1 MSATPPVAD
10 EEIVSLLQAND
21 THAMSLVLDKFG
33 DALFGVIIRMV
44 GVRET
49 AEDLLQDVMVKVWHK
64 RRQYDQTKGRLFT
77 WLINITRNTTIDF
90 LRLKKNQQQRET
102 VSLDSPV
109 YSSTE
114 EPSEEMTVRD
124 VGLQRAVEQ
133 LEDQYKLMIEL
144 LYLRGYSQRE
154 AAELTGIPLGTIKS
168 RSLRAIQQL
177 RQLLGDDLISL
188 LLAWTLLTYLT
199 YAYGY

>member
-1 MSATPPVAD
+1 
-10 EEIVSLLQAND
+10 
-21 THAMSLVLDKFG
+21 
-33 DALFGVIIRMV
+33 
-44 GVRET
+44 
-49 AEDLLQDVMVKVWHK
+49 
-64 RRQYDQTKGRLFT
+64 
-77 WLINITRNTTIDF
+77 
-90 LRLKKNQQQRET
+90 
-102 VSLDSPV
+102 
-109 YSSTE
+109 
-114 EPSEEMTVRD
+114 MTVRD

-177 RQLLGDDLISL
+177 RQLLGGDLISL
-188 LLAWTLLTYLT
+188 LLAWMLLTYLT